1 MGILNLVQAVSKTL
15 IFQKLKIFQE
25 VDLQDYRD
33 ECSIQDNLIHSELKG
48 QIKLIMHEL
57 KYQNSL
63 NLI

>member
-25 VDLQDYRD
+25 VDLPDYRD
-33 ECSIQDNLIHSELKG
+33 ECSIQDNLIHFVSKG
-48 QIKLIMHEL
+48 QIKPIMHEL